1 VACREPFRSLGGANP
16 RAATRARAVE
26 VFSSLGARV
35 TEPIRDAKY
44 EVARVKIANAAM
56 IPSRVWDDTATWTS
70 GTEARR
76 TLAIGGRFAP
86 PRFRLETG
94 RTVPIPTRAA
104 ESRHIINLN
113 KVGSDAYAWDTDVLY
128 AIGSTPAADIAAFTR
143 ALFASAEGRDEAAV
157 RVDFNVF
164 APRTTAA
171 FGQIFSVD
179 SIRTV
184 HYADSSTLATFAV
197 SLHPERVEARLP
209 RFAEILKRYYST
221 ARMRLTVVD
230 HGGATYAEINAADG
244 KLTLRVRT
252 RRGEMVSLVGPA
264 RPMPDSLGLVG
275 ALTLKVRRFTI
286 GIRDYRPEF
295 TIIRTDHEAAWRFV
309 SRKEPEWVLPLITE
323 RLLRTPLRR
332 PFQGSGALW
341 QIGVRDSTGGQTMLQ
356 RRLHLEVQES
366 MILRFVGRLG
376 ATAVGDYQGLTER
389 EQQLWLREVF
399 EGIVADLAAFG
410 GP

>member
-1 VACREPFRSLGGANP
+1 VACREPFRAIGGANP
-16 RAATRARAVE
+16 RASTRARAID
-26 VFSSLGARV
+26 VFASLGARV
-35 TEPIRDAKY
+35 TDPLRDGKY

-70 GTEARR
+70 GNESRR
-76 TLAIGGRFAP
+76 TLSIGGRHAP

-94 RTVPIPTRAA
+94 HSVPIPTRPA
-104 ESRHIINLN
+104 ESSHIINLN
-113 KVGSDAYAWDTDVLY
+113 RLGSDSYSWDTEVMY

-157 RVDFNVF
+157 RADFNMF

-171 FGQIFSVD
+171 FGKVFSVD

-184 HYADSSTLATFAV
+184 HYADSSTLATFAIA
-197 SLHPERVEARLP
+197 LHPERVEAKWP
-209 RFAEILKRYYST
+209 RFAAILKRYYST
-221 ARMRLTVVD
+221 ARMSWTVVD
-230 HGGATYAEINAADG
+230 HSGASYLELNANGGR
-244 KLTLRVRT
+244 LTMRVRT

-275 ALTLKVRRFTI
+275 ALTLKVRAFTV

-295 TIIRTDHEAAWRFV
+295 TIIRTEHETAWNFV
-309 SRKEPEWVLPLITE
+309 SRKEPQWVLPLITE

-332 PFQGSGALW
+332 PFQGGGALW
-341 QIGVRDSTGGQTMLQ
+341 RIGVRDSVGGQTMLL
-356 RRLHLEVQES
+356 RKLHLEVQES
-366 MILRFVGRLG
+366 AILRFVGRLG
-376 ATAVGDYQGLTER
+376 ATAVGDYAGLAER
-389 EQQLWLREVF
+389 EQQAWLREVF